1 MAFEPSEGLY
11 AGLSFVST
19 ADLNSAKSD
28 ESKFKELYFVALE
41 NLKSNKVLD
50 AAGNATKNGMIKIID
65 LDTSSKKPQD
75 IYGDLAASISAVL
88 GTRSKLRKDKVPSKV
103 YLTGN
108 KWHPDVE
115 PFKVNA
121 FGMADYNSSDVILK
135 LNGNDFVG
143 ISLKKKPKV
152 NAASPT
158 LINNAFS
165 AYIDGPK
172 FKATRDK
179 LNDHRIKF
187 FAGVIK
193 EACGPGGPLERFAVA
208 DGSKSISSLNPNNIA
223 DAKTLWNIKVIRN
236 KGGGKTQKIPLINLK
251 SESEL
256 ADKNGLI
263 KKTGSEPSQVSF
275 RDFVN
280 KKLQSTGGKL
290 NPLYQGFLNIMNQDD
305 VKDNL
310 GDILLTRVLKLGLME
325 TFTLDFWDKYEFGFY
340 LTEGVGTVDKNL
352 SPNVGSAN
360 VLDVHSIMIAMA
372 NLSKEETKM
381 VLDKQKTLSKN
392 AAKVFF
398 TLSKGKTPILE
409 IELRYK
415 GDFAAFP
422 QFFAG
427 ITPEFKKMI
436 KEGDTGI

>member
-19 ADLNSAKSD
+19 ADLNAAKND
-28 ESKFKELYFVALE
+28 VGKFKQLYFIALE

-65 LDTSSKKPQD
+65 LDTSSKKPED

-88 GTRSKLRKDKVPSKV
+88 GTRSKLKKDKVPSKV

-115 PFKVNA
+115 PFKVKA

-143 ISLKKKPKV
+143 ISLKKKPKA
-152 NAASPT
+152 NSASPT

-165 AYIDGPK
+165 AYIEGPQ
-172 FKATRDK
+172 FKSTRDK

-193 EACGPGGPLERFAVA
+193 EACGSGGPLERFALS
-208 DGSKSISSLNPNNIA
+208 GNKNISSLNPDNKAN
-223 DAKTLWNIKVIRN
+223 AKALWDMRVIR
-236 KGGGKTQKIPLINLK
+236 KKDGKPIPLINLK
-251 SESEL
+251 SESDL
-256 ADKNGLI
+256 KDPNGLI
-263 KKTGSEPSQVSF
+263 KQSGNDPSQESF

-280 KKLQSTGGKL
+280 KKLQSTGNTL
-290 NPLYQGFLNIMNQDD
+290 NPLYQGFLDIMNQKD

-310 GDILLTRVLKLGLME
+310 ADVLLTRVLKLNL
-325 TFTLDFWDKYEFGFY
+325 LDVLDTWDKYEFGFY

-352 SPNVGSAN
+352 SPNIGSAN
-360 VLDVHSIMIAMA
+360 ILNVHSIMIAMA
-372 NLSKEETKM
+372 KLSKQETKM

-398 TLSKGKTPILE
+398 TLSKGDTPVLD

-427 ITPEFKKMI
+427 ITPEFKNLI
-436 KEGDTGI
+436 KIGDTVFNK

>member
-19 ADLNSAKSD
+19 ADLQASRND
-28 ESKFKELYFVALE
+28 VDKFKELYFVALE
-41 NLKSNKVLD
+41 NLKSDKVLD
-50 AAGNATKNGMIKIID
+50 AAGDATKNGMIRIID

-108 KWHPDVE
+108 QWHPDVE
-115 PFKVNA
+115 PFKVKA
-121 FGMADYNSSDVILK
+121 FGMTDYNSSDVILK

-152 NAASPT
+152 NSASPT

-165 AYIDGPK
+165 AYIEGPK
-172 FKATRDK
+172 FASTRAK

-208 DGSKSISSLNPNNIA
+208 GNKEISKLNPKNIQ
-223 DAKTLWNIKVIRN
+223 DAKQLWDIKVIRS

-256 ADKNGLI
+256 ADRNGLI
-263 KKTGSEPSQVSF
+263 KSTGSDPSQVSF

-280 KKLQSTGGKL
+280 KKLQSTGKL
-290 NPLYQGFLNIMNQDD
+290 NPLYQGFLDIMNQDD
-305 VKDNL
+305 VKETLADV
-310 GDILLTRVLKLGLME
+310 LLTRVLKTGLLD
-325 TFTLDFWDKYEFGFY
+325 TLNTWDKYEFGFY

-398 TLSKGKTPILE
+398 TLPKGKTPILE

-436 KEGDTGI
+436 KDGDTGI

>member
-19 ADLNSAKSD
+19 ADLTEAKSND
-28 ESKFKELYFVALE
+28 DKFKELYFVALE
-41 NLKSNKVLD
+41 NLKGDKVLD

-65 LDTSSKKPQD
+65 LDTSTKKPQD

-88 GTRSKLRKDKVPSKV
+88 GTRQKLRKDKIPSKV

-115 PFKVNA
+115 PFKVKA
-121 FGMADYNSSDVILK
+121 FGMSDYNSSDVILK

-143 ISLKKKPKV
+143 ISLKKKPK
-152 NAASPT
+152 AKSASPT

-165 AYIDGPK
+165 AYIEGPN
-172 FKATRDK
+172 FKTTRDK

-193 EACGPGGPLERFAVA
+193 EACGPGGPLERFALA
-208 DGSKSISSLNPNNIA
+208 GNKKISSMNPSNKA
-223 DAKTLWNIKVIRN
+223 DAKALWDMRVIR
-236 KGGGKTQKIPLINLK
+236 KKDGKPTPLINLK
-251 SESEL
+251 SESDL
-256 ADKNGLI
+256 QDPNGLI
-263 KKTGSEPSQVSF
+263 KQSGNDPSQESF

-290 NPLYQGFLNIMNQDD
+290 NPLYQGFLDIMNQDD

-310 GDILLTRVLKLGLME
+310 ADVLLTRVLKLNL
-325 TFTLDFWDKYEFGFY
+325 LDVLDTWDKYEFGFY

-398 TLSKGKTPILE
+398 TLSKGDTPVLD

-427 ITPEFKKMI
+427 ITPEFKEMI
-436 KEGDTGI
+436 KEGDIGI

>member
-11 AGLSFVST
+11 AGLSFVPT
-19 ADLNSAKSD
+19 ADLNAAKNNTD
-28 ESKFKELYFVALE
+28 KFKQLYFVALE
-41 NLKSNKVLD
+41 NLKSDKVLD

-65 LDTSSKKPQD
+65 LDTSSKSPQD

-88 GTRSKLRKDKVPSKV
+88 GTRQKLKKDEIPSKV

-115 PFKVNA
+115 PFKVKA

-143 ISLKKKPKV
+143 ISLKKKPKA
-152 NAASPT
+152 NSASPT

-165 AYIDGPK
+165 AYIEGPQ
-172 FKATRDK
+172 FKSTRDK

-193 EACGPGGPLERFAVA
+193 EACGPGGPLERFALS
-208 DGSKSISSLNPNNIA
+208 GNKNISSLNPNNKA
-223 DAKTLWNIKVIRN
+223 DAKSLWDMRVIR
-236 KGGGKTQKIPLINLK
+236 KKDGKPIPLINLK
-251 SESEL
+251 SESDL
-256 ADKNGLI
+256 KDPNGLI
-263 KKTGSEPSQVSF
+263 KQSGNDPSQESF

-280 KKLQSTGGKL
+280 KKLQSTGNTL
-290 NPLYQGFLNIMNQDD
+290 NPLYQGFLDIMNRND

-310 GDILLTRVLKLGLME
+310 ADVLLTRVLKLNL
-325 TFTLDFWDKYEFGFY
+325 LDVLDTWDKYEFGFY

-352 SPNVGSAN
+352 SPNIGSAN
-360 VLDVHSIMIAMA
+360 VLNVHSIMIAMA
-372 NLSKEETKM
+372 KLSRQETKM
-381 VLDKQKTLSKN
+381 VLDRQKTLSKN

-398 TLSKGKTPILE
+398 TLSKGDTPILD

-427 ITPEFKKMI
+427 ITPEFKDLI
-436 KEGDTGI
+436 KIGDTGV

>member
-11 AGLSFVST
+11 AGLSFVPT
-19 ADLNSAKSD
+19 ADLNAAKND
-28 ESKFKELYFVALE
+28 EGKFKELYFVALE
-41 NLKSNKVLD
+41 NLKSDNVLD

-88 GTRSKLRKDKVPSKV
+88 GTRSRLRKDKIPSKV

-115 PFKVNA
+115 PFKVKA
-121 FGMADYNSSDVILK
+121 FGMSDYNSSDVILK

-152 NAASPT
+152 NSASPT

-165 AYIDGPK
+165 AYIEGPK
-172 FKATRDK
+172 FASTRNK

-208 DGSKSISSLNPNNIA
+208 GNKKISSMNPSNIA
-223 DAKTLWNIKVIRN
+223 DAKALWDMKVIRTKN
-236 KGGGKTQKIPLINLK
+236 DGKTQKIPLINLK

-256 ADKNGLI
+256 ADRNGLI
-263 KKTGSEPSQVSF
+263 KNTGSDPSQVSF

-280 KKLQSTGGKL
+280 KKLQSTGKL
-290 NPLYQGFLNIMNQDD
+290 NPLYQGFLDIMNQDD
-305 VKDNL
+305 VKENL
-310 GDILLTRVLKLGLME
+310 ADVLLTRVLKTGLMD
-325 TFTLDFWDKYEFGFY
+325 TLDTWDKYEFGFY

>member
-1 MAFEPSEGLY
+1 M
-11 AGLSFVST
+11 
-19 ADLNSAKSD
+19 
-28 ESKFKELYFVALE
+28 
-41 NLKSNKVLD
+41 
-50 AAGNATKNGMIKIID
+50 
-65 LDTSSKKPQD
+65 
-75 IYGDLAASISAVL
+75 
-88 GTRSKLRKDKVPSKV
+88 
-103 YLTGN
+103 
-108 KWHPDVE
+108 
-115 PFKVNA
+115 
-121 FGMADYNSSDVILK
+121 
-135 LNGNDFVG
+135 
-143 ISLKKKPKV
+143 
-152 NAASPT
+152 
-158 LINNAFS
+158 
-165 AYIDGPK
+165 
-172 FKATRDK
+172 
-179 LNDHRIKF
+179 
-187 FAGVIK
+187 
-193 EACGPGGPLERFAVA
+193 
-208 DGSKSISSLNPNNIA
+208 
-223 DAKTLWNIKVIRN
+223 
-236 KGGGKTQKIPLINLK
+236 
-251 SESEL
+251 
-256 ADKNGLI
+256 
-263 KKTGSEPSQVSF
+263 
-275 RDFVN
+275 
-280 KKLQSTGGKL
+280 QSTGGKL

>member
-19 ADLNSAKSD
+19 ADLNAAKND
-28 ESKFKELYFVALE
+28 ASKFKELYFIALE
-41 NLKSNKVLD
+41 NLKGNNVLD

-65 LDTSSKKPQD
+65 LDTSNKKPED

-88 GTRSKLRKDKVPSKV
+88 GTRTKLRKDKVPSKV

-108 KWHPDVE
+108 QWHPDVE
-115 PFKVNA
+115 PFKVKA
-121 FGMADYNSSDVILK
+121 FGMTDYNSSDVILK

-143 ISLKKKPKV
+143 ISLKKKPKA
-152 NAASPT
+152 NSASPT

-165 AYIDGPK
+165 AYIEGPN
-172 FKATRDK
+172 FASTREK

-208 DGSKSISSLNPNNIA
+208 DGSKRISSLNPNNIT
-223 DAKTLWNIKVIRN
+223 DAKTLWNMKVIRTKN
-236 KGGGKTQKIPLINLK
+236 DGKTQKIPLINLK
-251 SESEL
+251 SEAEL
-256 ADKNGLI
+256 ADRNGLI

-280 KKLQSTGGKL
+280 KKLQSTGKL
-290 NPLYQGFLNIMNQDD
+290 NPLYQGFLDIMNQDD
-305 VKDNL
+305 VKENL
-310 GDILLTRVLKLGLME
+310 ADVLLTRVLKTGLLD
-325 TFTLDFWDKYEFGFY
+325 TLDTWDDYEFGFY

-352 SPNVGSAN
+352 SPNIGSAN

-398 TLSKGKTPILE
+398 TLSKGDTPILE

-436 KEGDTGI
+436 KDGDTGI

>member
-19 ADLNSAKSD
+19 ADLNAAKND
-28 ESKFKELYFVALE
+28 TDKFKQLYFVSLE
-41 NLKSNKVLD
+41 NLKSDKVLD

-65 LDTSSKKPQD
+65 LDTSSKSPQD

-88 GTRSKLRKDKVPSKV
+88 GTRQKLKKDKIPSKV

-115 PFKVNA
+115 PFKVKA

-143 ISLKKKPKV
+143 ISLKKKPKA
-152 NAASPT
+152 NSASPT

-165 AYIDGPK
+165 AYIEGPQ
-172 FKATRDK
+172 FKSTRDK

-187 FAGVIK
+187 FARVIK
-193 EACGPGGPLERFAVA
+193 EACGPGGPLERFALS
-208 DGSKSISSLNPNNIA
+208 GNKNISSLNPNNKA
-223 DAKTLWNIKVIRN
+223 DAKSLWDMRVIR
-236 KGGGKTQKIPLINLK
+236 KKDGKPIPLINLK
-251 SESEL
+251 SESDL
-256 ADKNGLI
+256 KDPNGLI
-263 KKTGSEPSQVSF
+263 KQSGNDPSQESF

-280 KKLQSTGGKL
+280 KKLQSTGNTL
-290 NPLYQGFLNIMNQDD
+290 NPLYQGFLDIMNQDD

-310 GDILLTRVLKLGLME
+310 ADVLLTRVLKLNL
-325 TFTLDFWDKYEFGFY
+325 LDVLDTWDKYEFGFY

-352 SPNVGSAN
+352 SPNIGSAN
-360 VLDVHSIMIAMA
+360 VLNVHSIMIAMA
-372 NLSKEETKM
+372 KLSRQETKM

-398 TLSKGKTPILE
+398 TLSKGDTPILD

-427 ITPEFKKMI
+427 ITPEFKDLIKM
-436 KEGDTGI
+436 GDTGI

>member
-11 AGLSFVST
+11 AGLSFVPT
-19 ADLNSAKSD
+19 ADLNAAKND
-28 ESKFKELYFVALE
+28 TDKFKQLYFVALE

-65 LDTSSKKPQD
+65 LDTSSKKPED

-88 GTRSKLRKDKVPSKV
+88 GTRSKLKKDKIPSKV

-115 PFKVNA
+115 PFKVKA
-121 FGMADYNSSDVILK
+121 FGMSDYNSSDVILK

-143 ISLKKKPKV
+143 ISLKKKPKA
-152 NAASPT
+152 NSASPT

-165 AYIDGPK
+165 AYIDGPQ
-172 FKATRDK
+172 FKSTRDK

-193 EACGPGGPLERFAVA
+193 EACGPGGPLERFALS
-208 DGSKSISSLNPNNIA
+208 GNKNISSMNPNNKA
-223 DAKTLWNIKVIRN
+223 DAKALWDMRVIR
-236 KGGGKTQKIPLINLK
+236 KKDGKPISLINLK
-251 SESEL
+251 SESDL
-256 ADKNGLI
+256 KDPNGLI
-263 KKTGSEPSQVSF
+263 KQSGNDPSQESF

-280 KKLQSTGGKL
+280 KKLQSTGNKL
-290 NPLYQGFLNIMNQDD
+290 NPLYQGFLDIMNQDD

-310 GDILLTRVLKLGLME
+310 ADVLLTRVLKLNL
-325 TFTLDFWDKYEFGFY
+325 LDVLDTWDKYEFGFY

-352 SPNVGSAN
+352 SPNIGNAN
-360 VLDVHSIMIAMA
+360 VLNVHSIMIAMA
-372 NLSKEETKM
+372 KLSREETKM

-398 TLSKGKTPILE
+398 TLSKGDTPILD

-427 ITPEFKKMI
+427 ITPEFKELI
-436 KEGDTGI
+436 KKGDTGI

>member
-11 AGLSFVST
+11 AGLSFVPT
-19 ADLNSAKSD
+19 ADLNAAKND
-28 ESKFKELYFVALE
+28 VNKFKELYFIALE
-41 NLKSNKVLD
+41 NLKGNKVLD

-65 LDTSSKKPQD
+65 LETSSKKPED

-88 GTRSKLRKDKVPSKV
+88 GTRANLKKDKIPSKV

-115 PFKVNA
+115 PFKVKA

-135 LNGNDFVG
+135 LNGNDYVG
-143 ISLKKKPKV
+143 ISLKKKPKAT
-152 NAASPT
+152 AASPT

-172 FKATRDK
+172 FKTTRDK
-179 LNDHRIKF
+179 LNNHRIKF

-193 EACGPGGPLERFAVA
+193 EACGPGGPLERFA
-208 DGSKSISSLNPNNIA
+208 ISSGKEISKLNPNNIT
-223 DAKTLWNIKVIRN
+223 DAKVLWDMRVLRKKDN
-236 KGGGKTQKIPLINLK
+236 KPIPLINLK
-251 SESEL
+251 SESDL
-256 ADKNGLI
+256 QDPNGLI
-263 KKTGSEPSQVSF
+263 KQSGNDPSQESF
-275 RDFVN
+275 REYVN
-280 KKLQSTGGKL
+280 KKLQSSGNKL
-290 NPLYQGFLNIMNQDD
+290 NPLYQGFLDIMNQPD

-310 GDILLTRVLKLGLME
+310 ADVLLTRVLKLGLLDILE
-325 TFTLDFWDKYEFGFY
+325 TWDNYEFGFY

-352 SPNVGSAN
+352 NPNIGNAN
-360 VLDVHSIMIAMA
+360 VLNVHSIMIAMA
-372 NLSKEETKM
+372 KLSKENTEM
-381 VLDKQKTLSKN
+381 VLDRQKTLSKK

-436 KEGDTGI
+436 KDGDTGI

>member
-11 AGLSFVST
+11 AGLSFVPT
-19 ADLNSAKSD
+19 ADLNAAKND
-28 ESKFKELYFVALE
+28 TDKFKQLYFIALE
-41 NLKSNKVLD
+41 NLKSDKVLD
-50 AAGNATKNGMIKIID
+50 AAGNTTKNGMIKIID
-65 LDTSSKKPQD
+65 LDTSSKSPQD

-88 GTRSKLRKDKVPSKV
+88 GNRQKLKKDKIPSKV

-115 PFKVNA
+115 PFKVKA
-121 FGMADYNSSDVILK
+121 FGMSDYNSSDVILK

-143 ISLKKKPKV
+143 ISLKKKPKA
-152 NAASPT
+152 NSASPT

-165 AYIDGPK
+165 AYIEGPQ
-172 FKATRDK
+172 FKSTRDK

-193 EACGPGGPLERFAVA
+193 EACGPGGPLERFALS
-208 DGSKSISSLNPNNIA
+208 GNKNISSLNPNNKA
-223 DAKTLWNIKVIRN
+223 SAKSLWDMRVIR
-236 KGGGKTQKIPLINLK
+236 KKDGKPIPLINLK
-251 SESEL
+251 SESDL
-256 ADKNGLI
+256 KDPNGLI
-263 KKTGSEPSQVSF
+263 KQSGNDPSQESF

-280 KKLQSTGGKL
+280 NKLQSTGNKL
-290 NPLYQGFLNIMNQDD
+290 NPLYQGFLDIMNQDD

-310 GDILLTRVLKLGLME
+310 ADVLLTRVLKLNLLDVLE
-325 TFTLDFWDKYEFGFY
+325 TWDKYEFGFY

-352 SPNVGSAN
+352 SPNIGSAN
-360 VLDVHSIMIAMA
+360 VLNVHSIMIAMA
-372 NLSKEETKM
+372 KLSRQETKM

-398 TLSKGKTPILE
+398 TLSKGDTPILD

-415 GDFAAFP
+415 GDFAAYP

-427 ITPEFKKMI
+427 ITPEFKELIKM
-436 KEGDTGI
+436 GDTGI

>member
-19 ADLNSAKSD
+19 ADLNAAKSD
-28 ESKFKELYFVALE
+28 IGKFKELYFIALE
-41 NLKSNKVLD
+41 NLKGDKVLD
-50 AAGNATKNGMIKIID
+50 AAGNATKNGMIRIID
-65 LDTSSKKPQD
+65 FDTSSKKSQD

-88 GTRSKLRKDKVPSKV
+88 GTRQKLRKDKVPSKV

-108 KWHPDVE
+108 RWHPDVE
-115 PFKVNA
+115 PFKVKA
-121 FGMADYNSSDVILK
+121 FGMTDYNSSDVILK

-143 ISLKKKPKV
+143 ISLKKKPSSS
-152 NAASPT
+152 AASPT

-165 AYIDGPK
+165 AYISGPE
-172 FKATRDK
+172 FASTRTK
-179 LNDHRIKF
+179 LNNHRIKF

-208 DGSKSISSLNPNNIA
+208 GNKNISNMNPNNLT
-223 DAKTLWNIKVIRN
+223 DAKSLWDMKVIRN
-236 KGGGKTQKIPLINLK
+236 KGGGRTEKISLINLK
-251 SESEL
+251 SE
-256 ADKNGLI
+256 ADLQDRNGLI
-263 KKTGSEPSQVSF
+263 KQSGADPSQLSF

-280 KKLQSTGGKL
+280 KKLQSTGGKV
-290 NPLYQGFLNIMNQDD
+290 NPLYQGFLDIMNQDD

-310 GDILLTRVLKLGLME
+310 ADVLLTRVLKTGLLD
-325 TFTLDFWDKYEFGFY
+325 TLDTWNQYEFGFY
-340 LTEGVGTVDKNL
+340 LAEGVGTVDRNL
-352 SPNVGSAN
+352 TPSVGSAN
-360 VLDVHSIMIAMA
+360 VLDIHSIMIAMA
-372 NLSKEETKM
+372 NLSKQETKM
-381 VLDKQKTLSKN
+381 ILDKQKTFARN
-392 AAKVFF
+392 AAKIFF
-398 TLSKGKTPILE
+398 TLSKGNVPILD

-436 KEGDTGI
+436 KDGDTGI

>member
-19 ADLNSAKSD
+19 AELTSAKND
-28 ESKFKELYFVALE
+28 TDKFKQLYFVALE
-41 NLKSNKVLD
+41 NLKSDKVLD
-50 AAGNATKNGMIKIID
+50 AAGNATKNGMIRIID
-65 LDTSSKKPQD
+65 LDTSSKSPQD

-88 GTRSKLRKDKVPSKV
+88 GTRQKLRKDKIPSKV

-115 PFKVNA
+115 PFKVKA
-121 FGMADYNSSDVILK
+121 FGMSDYNSSDVILK

-143 ISLKKKPKV
+143 ISLKKKPKA

-165 AYIDGPK
+165 AYIEGPQ
-172 FKATRDK
+172 FKETRDK

-193 EACGPGGPLERFAVA
+193 EACGPGGPLERFALS
-208 DGSKSISSLNPNNIA
+208 GNKNISSMNPNNKA
-223 DAKTLWNIKVIRN
+223 DAKALWDMRVIR
-236 KGGGKTQKIPLINLK
+236 KKDGKPTPLINLK
-251 SESEL
+251 SESDL
-256 ADKNGLI
+256 QDPNGLI
-263 KKTGSEPSQVSF
+263 KQTGNDPSQESF

-290 NPLYQGFLNIMNQDD
+290 NPLYQGFLDIMNQDD

-310 GDILLTRVLKLGLME
+310 ANVLLTRVLKLNLLDVLE
-325 TFTLDFWDKYEFGFY
+325 TWDEYEFGFY

-352 SPNVGSAN
+352 SPNIGNAN

-398 TLSKGKTPILE
+398 TLSKGDTPVLD

-427 ITPEFKKMI
+427 ITPEFKEMI
-436 KEGDTGI
+436 KQGDTGI

>member
-19 ADLNSAKSD
+19 ADLNAAKND
-28 ESKFKELYFVALE
+28 EGKFKELYFVALE
-41 NLKSNKVLD
+41 NLKSDKVLD

-65 LDTSSKKPQD
+65 LDTSSKKPED

-115 PFKVNA
+115 PFKVKA

-143 ISLKKKPKV
+143 ISLKKKPK
-152 NAASPT
+152 AKSASPT

-165 AYIDGPK
+165 AYISGPK
-172 FKATRDK
+172 FKSVLNK
-179 LNDHRIKF
+179 INDHRIKY

-193 EACGPGGPLERFAVA
+193 EACGPGGPLERFAIA
-208 DGSKSISSLNPNNIA
+208 GNKQISTLNPNSIQ
-223 DAKTLWNIKVIRN
+223 DAKILWDMRVIRN
-236 KGGGKTQKIPLINLK
+236 KGGGKTEKIPLINLK
-251 SESEL
+251 TESDL
-256 ADKNGLI
+256 QDPNGLI
-263 KKTGSEPSQVSF
+263 KKSGATPSQESF
-275 RDFVN
+275 RKFVN
-280 KKLQSTGGKL
+280 QKLQSTPGKI
-290 NPLYQGFLNIMNQDD
+290 NPLFKGFLDAMNDPKVKEELAD
-305 VKDNL
+305 V
-310 GDILLTRVLKLGLME
+310 LLTRTLKLNLLDVLE
-325 TFTLDFWDKYEFGFY
+325 TWDKYEFGFY
-340 LTEGVGTVDKNL
+340 LTEGVGTVSKDL

-360 VLDVHSIMIAMA
+360 VLEINSIMIAMA
-372 NLSKEETKM
+372 KLSKQETKL
-381 VLDKQKTLSKN
+381 VFDSVKTVQKN

-398 TLSKGKTPILE
+398 TLSKGDTPILE

-415 GDFAAFP
+415 GDFSAFP

-427 ITPEFKKMI
+427 ITPEFKK
-436 KEGDTGI
+436 

>member
-11 AGLSFVST
+11 AGLSFVPT
-19 ADLNSAKSD
+19 ADLTEAKSSD
-28 ESKFKELYFVALE
+28 DKFKQLYFVALE
-41 NLKSNKVLD
+41 NLKSDKVLD

-88 GTRSKLRKDKVPSKV
+88 GTRQKLRKDKIPSKV

-115 PFKVNA
+115 PFKVKA
-121 FGMADYNSSDVILK
+121 FGMSDYNSSDVILK
-135 LNGNDFVG
+135 LNGNDYVG
-143 ISLKKKPKV
+143 ISLKKKPK
-152 NAASPT
+152 AKSASPT

-165 AYIDGPK
+165 AYIEGPK
-172 FKATRDK
+172 FKLTRDK

-193 EACGPGGPLERFAVA
+193 EACGPGGPLERFAIS
-208 DGSKSISSLNPNNIA
+208 GNKKISSMNPNNKA
-223 DAKTLWNIKVIRN
+223 DAKALWNMRVIR
-236 KGGGKTQKIPLINLK
+236 KKDGKPIPLINLK
-251 SESEL
+251 SESDL
-256 ADKNGLI
+256 QDPNGLI
-263 KKTGSEPSQVSF
+263 KQSGNDPSQVSF

-280 KKLQSTGGKL
+280 EKLQSTGGKL
-290 NPLYQGFLNIMNQDD
+290 NPLYQGFLDIMNQDD
-305 VKDNL
+305 VKDSL

-352 SPNVGSAN
+352 SPNVGNAN

-398 TLSKGKTPILE
+398 TLSKGDTPILE

-415 GDFAAFP
+415 GDFSAFP

-427 ITPEFKKMI
+427 ITPEFKEMI
-436 KEGDTGI
+436 KEGDIGI

>member
-19 ADLNSAKSD
+19 PDLNAAKND
-28 ESKFKELYFVALE
+28 VDKFKELYFVALD
-41 NLKSNKVLD
+41 NLRSDKVLD
-50 AAGNATKNGMIKIID
+50 AAGNATKNGMIQIID
-65 LDTSSKKPQD
+65 LDTSSKNPVD

-88 GTRSKLRKDKVPSKV
+88 GTRRKLRKAQIPSKV

-121 FGMADYNSSDVILK
+121 FGMSDYNSSDVILR

-143 ISLKKKPKV
+143 ISLKKKPKA
-152 NAASPT
+152 NSASPT

-165 AYIDGPK
+165 AYIEGPN
-172 FKATRDK
+172 FASTRAK

-193 EACGPGGPLERFAVA
+193 EACGPGGPLARFAVA
-208 DGSKSISSLNPNNIA
+208 GNKQISTLNPNNIQ
-223 DAKTLWNIKVIRN
+223 DAKQLWDMKVIRS

-256 ADKNGLI
+256 ADRNGLI
-263 KKTGSEPSQVSF
+263 KSSGSEPSQISF

-280 KKLQSTGGKL
+280 KKLQSTGTL
-290 NPLYQGFLNIMNQDD
+290 NPLYQGFLDIMNQDD
-305 VKDNL
+305 VKETLADV
-310 GDILLTRVLKLGLME
+310 LLTRVLKTGLLD
-325 TFTLDFWDKYEFGFY
+325 TLNIWDKYEFGFY

-352 SPNVGSAN
+352 TPNVGLAN

-436 KEGDTGI
+436 KDGDTGI

>member
-1 MAFEPSEGLY
+1 
-11 AGLSFVST
+11 
-19 ADLNSAKSD
+19 LNAAKND
-28 ESKFKELYFVALE
+28 TDKFKQLYFVALE
-41 NLKSNKVLD
+41 NLKSDKVLD

-65 LDTSSKKPQD
+65 LDTSSKSPQD

-88 GTRSKLRKDKVPSKV
+88 GTRQKLKKDKIPSKV

-115 PFKVNA
+115 PFKVKA

-143 ISLKKKPKV
+143 ISLKKKPKA
-152 NAASPT
+152 NSASPT

-165 AYIDGPK
+165 AYIEGPQ
-172 FKATRDK
+172 FKSTRDK

-187 FAGVIK
+187 FARVIK
-193 EACGPGGPLERFAVA
+193 EACGPGGPLERFALS
-208 DGSKSISSLNPNNIA
+208 GNKNISSLNPNNKA
-223 DAKTLWNIKVIRN
+223 DAKSLWDMRVIR
-236 KGGGKTQKIPLINLK
+236 KKDGKPIPLINLK
-251 SESEL
+251 SESDL
-256 ADKNGLI
+256 KDPNGLI
-263 KKTGSEPSQVSF
+263 KQSGNDPSQESF

-280 KKLQSTGGKL
+280 KKLQSTGNTL
-290 NPLYQGFLNIMNQDD
+290 NPLYQGFLDIMNQDD

-310 GDILLTRVLKLGLME
+310 ADVLLTRVLKLNL
-325 TFTLDFWDKYEFGFY
+325 LDVLDTWDKYEFGFY

-352 SPNVGSAN
+352 SPNIGSAN
-360 VLDVHSIMIAMA
+360 VLNVHSIMIAMA
-372 NLSKEETKM
+372 KLSRQETKM

-398 TLSKGKTPILE
+398 TLSKGDTPILD

-427 ITPEFKKMI
+427 ITPEFKDLIKM
-436 KEGDTGI
+436 GDTGI

>member
-11 AGLSFVST
+11 AGLSFVPTSVLT
-19 ADLNSAKSD
+19 EAKSSD
-28 ESKFKELYFVALE
+28 DKFKELYFVALE
-41 NLKSNKVLD
+41 NLKSDKVLD

-65 LDTSSKKPQD
+65 LNTSSKNPQD

-108 KWHPDVE
+108 KWHPDVA
-115 PFKVNA
+115 PFKVKA
-121 FGMADYNSSDVILK
+121 FGMSDYNSSDVILK

-152 NAASPT
+152 NSASPT

-165 AYIDGPK
+165 AYIDGPEFVK
-172 FKATRDK
+172 TREK
-179 LNDHRIKF
+179 LNTHRIKF

-193 EACGPGGPLERFAVA
+193 EACSPGGPLERFAIAGNKKVT
-208 DGSKSISSLNPNNIA
+208 SMNPSNTS
-223 DAKTLWNIKVIRN
+223 DAKSLWDIKVIRN

-251 SESEL
+251 SEAEL
-256 ADKNGLI
+256 ADRNGLI
-263 KKTGSEPSQVSF
+263 KSSGSDPSQISF

-280 KKLQSTGGKL
+280 KKLQSTGGKV
-290 NPLYQGFLNIMNQDD
+290 NPLYQGFLDIMNQDD
-305 VKDNL
+305 VKDKL
-310 GDILLTRVLKLGLME
+310 ADVLLTRVLKLGLME
-325 TFTLDFWDKYEFGFY
+325 TFTLNFWEKYEFGFY
-340 LTEGVGTVDKNL
+340 LAEGVGTVNKEL
-352 SPNVGSAN
+352 SPNIGSAN

-381 VLDKQKTLSKN
+381 VLDRQKTLSKN

-398 TLSKGKTPILE
+398 TLSKGDTPILD

-415 GDFAAFP
+415 GDFSAFP

-427 ITPEFKKMI
+427 ITPEFKEMI
-436 KEGDTGI
+436 KKGDIGI

>member
-11 AGLSFVST
+11 AGLSFVPT
-19 ADLNSAKSD
+19 ADLNEAKNNTD
-28 ESKFKELYFVALE
+28 KFKQLYFVALE
-41 NLKSNKVLD
+41 NLKSDKVLD

-65 LDTSSKKPQD
+65 LDTSSKNSQD

-88 GTRSKLRKDKVPSKV
+88 GTRQKLKKDKIPSKV

-115 PFKVNA
+115 PFKVKA
-121 FGMADYNSSDVILK
+121 FGMGDYNSSDVILK

-143 ISLKKKPKV
+143 ISLKKKAKA
-152 NAASPT
+152 NSASPT

-165 AYIDGPK
+165 AYIEGPQ
-172 FKATRDK
+172 FKSTRDK

-187 FAGVIK
+187 FAKVIK
-193 EACGPGGPLERFAVA
+193 EACGSGGPLERFALS
-208 DGSKSISSLNPNNIA
+208 GNKNISNLNPNNKT
-223 DAKTLWNIKVIRN
+223 DAKSLWDMRVIR
-236 KGGGKTQKIPLINLK
+236 KKDGKPIPLINLK
-251 SESEL
+251 SESDL
-256 ADKNGLI
+256 KDPNGLI
-263 KKTGSEPSQVSF
+263 KKSGNDPSQESF

-280 KKLQSTGGKL
+280 KKLQSTGNKL
-290 NPLYQGFLNIMNQDD
+290 NPLYQGFLDIMNQED

-310 GDILLTRVLKLGLME
+310 ADVLLTRVLKLNL
-325 TFTLDFWDKYEFGFY
+325 LDVLDTWDKYEFGFY
-340 LTEGVGTVDKNL
+340 LVEGVGTVDKNL
-352 SPNVGSAN
+352 SPNIGSAN
-360 VLDVHSIMIAMA
+360 VLNVHSIMIAMA
-372 NLSKEETKM
+372 KLSRQETKM

-398 TLSKGKTPILE
+398 TLSKGDTPILD

-427 ITPEFKKMI
+427 ITPEFKNLI
-436 KEGDTGI
+436 KNGDTGI

>member
-19 ADLNSAKSD
+19 AELNAAKSD
-28 ESKFKELYFVALE
+28 AEKFKELYFTALN
-41 NLKSNKVLD
+41 NLKSDKVLD

-115 PFKVNA
+115 PFKVKA
-121 FGMADYNSSDVILK
+121 FGMSDYNSSDVILK

-143 ISLKKKPKV
+143 ISLKKKPKA
-152 NAASPT
+152 NSASPT

-165 AYIDGPK
+165 AYIEGPK
-172 FKATRDK
+172 FASTRAK

-193 EACGPGGPLERFAVA
+193 EACSPGGPLERFAVA
-208 DGSKSISSLNPNNIA
+208 GNKEISKLNPNNIQ
-223 DAKTLWNIKVIRN
+223 DAKQLWDIKVIRT

-256 ADKNGLI
+256 ADRNGLI
-263 KKTGSEPSQVSF
+263 KQSGAEPSQISF

-280 KKLQSTGGKL
+280 KKLQSAGKL
-290 NPLYQGFLNIMNQDD
+290 NPLYQGFLDIMNQKD
-305 VKDNL
+305 VKETLANV
-310 GDILLTRVLKLGLME
+310 LLTRVLKTGLMD
-325 TFTLDFWDKYEFGFY
+325 TLTTWDKYEFGFY
-340 LTEGVGTVDKNL
+340 LTEGVGTVNKNL

-436 KEGDTGI
+436 KDGDTGI